1 MFNMTFRSKSLA
13 LGIAAVL
20 LLSSAPSWASAQAIP
35 EADAGQSAEKRQED
49 KGPDGPF
56 GHGHGRHHDE
66 QHQLKRL
73 QYVARYFD
81 IKTEGKDSKQLYE
94 EIQAAKKANPQK
106 WEAFK
111 AEHKAR
117 FEQRLKEAARYF
129 GISTEGKSVEQLHKE
144 LKAAR
149 ETNPDKWRAYMMQK
163 RAQYDA
169 DRSAGQRQDD
179 SKDKQQSSS
188 KEGSST

>member
-1 MFNMTFRSKSLA
+1 MTFRSKSLA
-13 LGIAAVL
+13 LGIAAML
-20 LLSSAPSWASAQAIP
+20 LLSTSPSWASAQAIP
-35 EADAGQSAEKRQED
+35 EADAGPNTEQRQEN
-49 KGPDGPF
+49 KGPEGPF
-56 GHGHGRHHDE
+56 GHGHVRHHDE

-111 AEHKAR
+111 AEHKAK
-117 FEQRLKEAARYF
+117 FEERLKEAAKYF
-129 GISTEGKSVEQLHKE
+129 GIATEGKSVEQLHKE

-149 ETNPDKWRAYMMQK
+149 EKNPDKWRAFIMEK
-163 RAQYDA
+163 RAQYDT
-169 DRSAGQRQDD
+169 DRGAQQRQND
-179 SKDKQQSSS
+179 SGDKEKQQSKS
-188 KEGSST
+188 KEGSAT

>member
-1 MFNMTFRSKSLA
+1 MTFGSKSLA
-13 LGIAAVL
+13 LGIAATL
-20 LLSSAPSWASAQAIP
+20 LLSASPSWASAQTIP
-35 EADAGQSAEKRQED
+35 EANTAPNAEQRKED
-49 KGPDGPF
+49 KGHDGPF

-111 AEHKAR
+111 AEHKAK
-117 FEQRLKEAARYF
+117 FEERLKDAARYF
-129 GISTEGKSVEQLHKE
+129 GIATEGKSVEQLHKE

-149 ETNPDKWRAYMMQK
+149 EKNPDKWRAYIMEK
-163 RAQYDA
+163 RAQFDA
-169 DRSAGQRQDD
+169 DKGADQRRNDTD
-179 SKDKQQSSS
+179 DKQKSTS
-188 KEGSST
+188 KEGSAT

>member
-1 MFNMTFRSKSLA
+1 MTFRSKSLA
-13 LGIAAVL
+13 LGIAAML
-20 LLSSAPSWASAQAIP
+20 LLSVSPSWASAQAIP
-35 EADAGQSAEKRQED
+35 EADAGPNTEQRQES
-49 KGPDGPF
+49 KGPEGPF
-56 GHGHGRHHDE
+56 GHGHGRRHDE

-81 IKTEGKDSKQLYE
+81 IKTDGKDSKQLYE

-111 AEHKAR
+111 TEHKAK
-117 FEQRLKEAARYF
+117 FEERLKEAAKYF
-129 GISTEGKSVEQLHKE
+129 GIATEGKSVEQLHKE

-149 ETNPDKWRAYMMQK
+149 EKNPDKWRAFIMEK

-169 DRSAGQRQDD
+169 GKGADQRQNDNSD
-179 SKDKQQSSS
+179 KEKQQSKS
-188 KEGSST
+188 KEGSAT

>member
-1 MFNMTFRSKSLA
+1 MTFRTKSLA
-13 LGIAAVL
+13 LGIAAMM
-20 LLSSAPSWASAQAIP
+20 LLSASPSWASAQVIP
-35 EADAGQSAEKRQED
+35 EADTKQNTEQRHED
-49 KGPDGPF
+49 RGPEGPLGH

-94 EIQAAKKANPQK
+94 EIQVAKKANPQK

-111 AEHKAR
+111 AEHKAK
-117 FEQRLKEAARYF
+117 FEEHVKEAARYF

-149 ETNPDKWRAYMMQK
+149 ETNPDKWRAYIMQK

-169 DRSAGQRQDD
+169 GRGADQRQNDNN
-179 SKDKQQSSS
+179 DKQQSSG
-188 KEGSST
+188 KDGSAT